1 MIPNPSCSVRGRG
14 RDAAPGSGPGLSE
27 AALTRNPARLHRS
40 PPRPTLSRLTG
51 DAGLAVRLGR
61 QLEGEGLAR
70 ALRMLSGK
78 GRPPRREK
86 AGDSEGWMSID
97 LIMIKSI
104 EPREDR
110 GRDVPAV
117 GPGGVTAG
125 SVRPAMTR
133 PTAACGACDCGGP
146 VTGPT
151 CRQQTPPEKAFF
163 SSHLTTPKIYRP
175 FRNSGVKLKGVLV
188 FLQRLK
194 VCIYCER

>member
-78 GRPPRREK
+78 GRPPRREQ
-86 AGDSEGWMSID
+86 AGEGWMSID

-151 CRQQTPPEKAFF
+151 PTNTARESFF
-163 SSHLTTPKIYRP
+163 FESSDHP
-175 FRNSGVKLKGVLV
+175 
-188 FLQRLK
+188 
-194 VCIYCER
+194 